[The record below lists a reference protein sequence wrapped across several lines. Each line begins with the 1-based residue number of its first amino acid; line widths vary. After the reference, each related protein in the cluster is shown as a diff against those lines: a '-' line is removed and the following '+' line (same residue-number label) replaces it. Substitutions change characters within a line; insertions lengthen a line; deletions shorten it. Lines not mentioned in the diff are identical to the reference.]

1 MKIAQQ
7 VVFGLLGLAFVFIL
21 TVAGGYA
28 LHRATYHPSLYT
40 PPPASER
47 KSTVQ
52 MVREAKNLN
61 GLKQI
66 CEFWAKSED
75 QIQAFTTFQLERF
88 ETLTKTLAIVLGSLG
103 VIFTVGLLY
112 VYLVLRRVQ
121 SKHANA
127 L

>member
-1 MKIAQQ
+1 MRIAQQ
-7 VVFGLLGLAFVFIL
+7 VVFGLLGLALVFIF

-40 PPPASER
+40 PPPVSEH

-52 MVREAKNLN
+52 LVREANNLDA
-61 GLKQI
+61 LKQI
-66 CEFWAKSED
+66 CEHWAKSED
-75 QIQAFTTFQLERF
+75 QSQAFMTFQLERF

-103 VIFTVGLLY
+103 VMFTVGLLY

-121 SKHANA
+121 SKRANA